1 MVHIGPVV
9 KWVCGVIG
17 FMETVKVVFAGSEA
31 TYEVACQSC
40 GRKKTLRH
48 EQLRHLRNTVKVKC
62 GCGVIF
68 DLIFERRRFYR
79 KKVQLDAQLFDV
91 DSGQKADDV
100 TLVTISV
107 GGVGFISHLEDIQV
121 GDTFRVK
128 FYLDD
133 ESHAL
138 VDEEVIVRNIIKEV
152 IGAEFVQHD
161 YYNFDLDFYL
171 MPITVVD

>member
-1 MVHIGPVV
+1 
-9 KWVCGVIG
+9 
-17 FMETVKVVFAGSEA
+17 METVKVVFSGSEA

-40 GRKKTLRH
+40 GRKKMLRH
-48 EQLRHLRNTVKVKC
+48 EQLRHLRNQVRVKC

-68 DLIFERRRFYR
+68 DLVFERRRFYR

-91 DSGQKADDV
+91 DSGQKVDDV

-107 GGVGFISHLEDIQV
+107 GGIGFVSLLNDLKP
-121 GDTFRVK
+121 GDKFRVK
-128 FYLDD
+128 FCLDSD
-133 ESHAL
+133 SEIL
-138 VDEEVIVRNIIKEV
+138 VDEEIAVCSIIKGV
-152 IGAEFVQHD
+152 VGAEFTRHD

>member
-1 MVHIGPVV
+1 
-9 KWVCGVIG
+9 
-17 FMETVKVVFAGSEA
+17 METVKVVFAGSEA

-48 EQLRHLRNTVKVKC
+48 EQLRHLRNPVRVKC

-79 KKVQLDAQLFDV
+79 KKVQLDAQIFDV
-91 DSGQKADDV
+91 TSGKKVDDV

-107 GGVGFISHLEDIQV
+107 GGVGFVSHLDDIKP
-121 GDTFRVK
+121 GDKFRVK

-133 ESHAL
+133 DSQAL
-138 VDEEVIVRNIIKEV
+138 VEEEVMVRNIIKGV
-152 IGAEFVQHD
+152 IGAEFLQHD